1 MHGEDQEIIK
11 EMIKFREE
19 AEKQKLLDKTARM
32 RRQIWLNIF
41 LLVQQQLLRQVYE
54 QRQKDQEE
62 MEQFDDASQATAL
75 KD

>member
-32 RRQIWLNIF
+32 RRQIWLSIF
-41 LLVQQQLLRQVYE
+41 LLVQQ
-54 QRQKDQEE
+54 
-62 MEQFDDASQATAL
+62 
-75 KD
+75 